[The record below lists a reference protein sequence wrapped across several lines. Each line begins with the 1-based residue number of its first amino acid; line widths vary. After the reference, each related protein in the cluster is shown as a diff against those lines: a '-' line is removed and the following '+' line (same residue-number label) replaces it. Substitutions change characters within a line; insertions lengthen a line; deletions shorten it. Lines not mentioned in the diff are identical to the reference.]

1 MTDRPTTAAT
11 GSAQVPAIPARLEPD
26 AIGVAQ
32 DTIIGLA
39 NVGPALSV
47 GLVLAGLAAA
57 AAYGGALTIIVCM
70 VPMLVIANSYRR
82 LNLWSANCG
91 ASFEWVGR
99 AINPYLG
106 FLTGW
111 LMIAANLLGT
121 IAATVVLAPSVLAVF
136 GASPTNKWS
145 NIFIAT
151 AVLAVMLVIAVVG
164 IRPTAITQVGMAA
177 VEYTILIGF
186 SIAGLVA
193 VLGHH
198 HGTFPITKGWF
209 SLSGIGGHGDL
220 AAGLLLAVFLF
231 AGWDATVYV
240 NEEVKHRRINPGR
253 AAIFAVAILALIY
266 ILAQLGLQGVVSPA
280 KLQANSSS
288 ALVYVAQA
296 LGGSGW
302 AKVMAFALALSVSAS
317 VGIGIVSLA
326 RISYGMATRRVLPA
340 LLGRVNGRFSTPAIA
355 SIVMGLALIA
365 ITWVYLL
372 STSVATL
379 FTTLISVD
387 GLLYAGFY
395 ILTACAVMAY
405 YWNRIVSNAWDAVL
419 VGILPLAAA
428 GFLVWIVFK
437 TLQTLSTSGRWSLI
451 GILAAGILVMLV
463 VRFTLRSSFFQ
474 TPRESASK

>member
-1 MTDRPTTAAT
+1 MTDRPTTT
-11 GSAQVPAIPARLEPD
+11 PLGSAQVPAIPARLEPD

-32 DTIIGLA
+32 DTVIGLA

-57 AAYGGALTIIVCM
+57 AAYGSVPVIILCM
-70 VPMLVIANSYRR
+70 VPMLVIANAYRR

-111 LMIAANLLGT
+111 IMIAANLLGT

-136 GASPTNKWS
+136 GNSATSKWP

-151 AVLAVMLVIAVVG
+151 AVLVVMLVLAVVG
-164 IRPTAITQVGMAA
+164 IRPTARVQVGMAA

-198 HGTFPITKGWF
+198 AGTFSITSGWF

-220 AAGLLLAVFLF
+220 AAGLLLGVFLF

-253 AAIFAVAILALIY
+253 AAIFAVGILGLIY
-266 ILAQLGLQGVVSPA
+266 ILSQLGLQGVVSPSR
-280 KLQANSSS
+280 LQANSSS
-288 ALVYVAQA
+288 ALVYIAQA
-296 LGGSGW
+296 LGGGGW

-317 VGIGIVSLA
+317 VGIGIISLA

-340 LLGRVNGRFSTPAIA
+340 VLGKVNGRFSTPAIA
-355 SIVMGLALIA
+355 SIVMGVALIA

-372 STSVATL
+372 STSVANL

-395 ILTACAVMAY
+395 ILTAFAVIAY
-405 YWNRIVSNAWDAVL
+405 YWHRIVSNAWDAVL
-419 VGILPLAAA
+419 VGILPVAAA
-428 GFLVWIVFK
+428 GFLVWIIVK
-437 TLQTLSTSGRWSLI
+437 SVQTLSASGNWSLI
-451 GILAAGILVMLV
+451 GIVAAGILVMLL

>member
-1 MTDRPTTAAT
+1 MTDRPTTTAP
-11 GSAQVPAIPARLEPD
+11 GSSQVPAIPARLEPD

-32 DTIIGLA
+32 DTVIGLA

-57 AAYGGALTIIVCM
+57 AAYGSVPVIILCM
-70 VPMLVIANSYRR
+70 VPMLVIANAYRR

-111 LMIAANLLGT
+111 IMIAANLLGT

-136 GASPTNKWS
+136 GNSATSKWP

-151 AVLAVMLVIAVVG
+151 AVLVVMLVIAVVG
-164 IRPTAITQVGMAA
+164 IRPTARVQVGMAS
-177 VEYTILIGF
+177 VEYAILIGF
-186 SIAGLVA
+186 SIWGLVA

-198 HGTFPITKGWF
+198 HGTFAISSGWF
-209 SLSGIGGHGDL
+209 SLTGIGGKGDL
-220 AAGLLLAVFLF
+220 AAGLLLGVFLF

-253 AAIFAVAILALIY
+253 AAIFAVAILGLIY

-288 ALVYVAQA
+288 ALVFIAQA
-296 LGGSGW
+296 LGGGGW
-302 AKVMAFALALSVSAS
+302 AKVMAFCLALSVSAS

-340 LLGRVNGRFSTPAIA
+340 IMGNVSSRFSTPAIA
-355 SIVMGLALIA
+355 SVVMGVLLIA

-372 STSVATL
+372 STSVANL

-395 ILTACAVMAY
+395 ILTAFAVIAY
-405 YWNRIVSNAWDAVL
+405 YWKRVISNAWDAVL
-419 VGILPLAAA
+419 VGILPVAAA
-428 GFLVWIVFK
+428 GFLIWIIVK
-437 TLQTLSTSGRWSLI
+437 TVATLPGSGNWSLI
-451 GILAAGILVMLV
+451 GILAAGIIVMV
-463 VRFTLRSSFFQ
+463 IVRFTLRSSFFQ